1 MRSFYTE
8 DELKELGLKHFGK
21 NVLISRKAS
30 IYNAKDISVGNNVRI
45 DDFCILSGKIEIEDY
60 VHISAYNGLYG
71 KFGIKI
77 GNFCGI
83 SPRCTLLSAT
93 DDFSGN
99 YMISPMVPEELCN
112 VTGGEIILE
121 DFVQIGANSVI
132 MSNVCMKKGSACG
145 AFSFVNKDL
154 EEWGIYAGIPAK
166 RIKDRAKTVERYSL
180 QIKM

>member
-45 DDFCILSGKIEIEDY
+45 DDFCILSGKIETGDY
-60 VHISAYNGLYG
+60 VHISAYSGLYG

-132 MSNVCMKKGSACG
+132 MPNVCVKKGSACG
-145 AFSFVNKDL
+145 AFSFVNKALD
-154 EEWGIYAGIPAK
+154 EWGIYAGIPAK
-166 RIKDRAKTVERYSL
+166 RIKNRAKTVERYSL